1 MCWPLCDQDKALF
14 KRDLAYGASLYLE
27 ADTAGSDRRSF
38 FMNKSALAAASGRQS
53 EQAADQQ
60 KAAWGLGWRETSL
73 IPDQQK
79 AAWGLGWRETSLIPD
94 PPLGFSFPVAWP
106 AEQSGHLGF
115 SLVAWA

>member
-73 IPDQQK
+73 IPD
-79 AAWGLGWRETSLIPD
+79 